1 MKGSWNMTR
10 KDDLGTSSMIEKK
23 ILAFHQLPNILR
35 QNHSIKQQ
43 DHSIMLVQRRKLSA
57 ELDKFKI
64 EI

>member
-1 MKGSWNMTR
+1 MTR

-23 ILAFHQLPNILR
+23 ILAFYQLPNSLR
-35 QNHSIKQQ
+35 RNHGIKQQ
-43 DHSIMLVQRRKLSA
+43 DHSIMLVQRCKLSA

>member
-1 MKGSWNMTR
+1 MTT

-43 DHSIMLVQRRKLSA
+43 DHSIMLVQHLKLSV

>member
-10 KDDLGTSSMIEKK
+10 KNDLGTSSMIEKK

-35 QNHSIKQQ
+35 QNQSIKQQ

>member
-1 MKGSWNMTR
+1 MTR

-35 QNHSIKQQ
+35 QNQSIKQQ